1 MSDSL
6 LGQADLDAADLPDWR
21 LFGTALHTRF
31 RTGNFVNGLRLLNS
45 IGEAAEQADHHPDL
59 DLRYPHLNIKL
70 SSHDAGGVTDRDVAL
85 ARRISELAAEQGA
98 TAAPSDVE
106 VVELALDTPDYKA
119 IKPFWRAALGY
130 QDNPRLDD
138 ELRNDAGGSPMLWFQ
153 ESGSDEPRQ
162 RFHID
167 VRVPK
172 EVAQQ
177 RIAAAVAAGGKVVDE
192 APTFVVLAD
201 AEGNKICICS

>member
-1 MSDSL
+1 MSDTS
-6 LGQADLDAADLPDWR
+6 LGQADIDAADLPDWR

-31 RTGNFVNGLRLLNS
+31 RTGNFAAGLRLLIA
-45 IGEAAEQADHHPDL
+45 IGAAAEEANHHPDL

-70 SSHDAGGVTDRDVAL
+70 HSHDAGGVTARDFSL
-85 ARRISELAAEQGA
+85 AKLISELAAEQGVS
-98 TAAPSDVE
+98 AAPSEIE
-106 VVELALDTPDYKA
+106 VVELALDTPNHQA

-130 QDNPRLDD
+130 ADNPQLDD
-138 ELRNDAGGSPMLWFQ
+138 ELRNDGGSGPMLWFQ
-153 ESGSDEPRQ
+153 ASGSDEPRQ

-177 RIAAAVAAGGKVVDE
+177 RIDAAVAAGGTVVDE
-192 APTFVVLAD
+192 APTFVVLRD
-201 AEGNKICICS
+201 AEGNKVCICS